1 METIE
6 IQKNYHAHGPPDAG
20 GKKEQ
25 QKEENKNNC
34 RGERYCVE
42 IVLDFFKNHLP
53 NNNNHH
59 QQRYCVEIILEMDF
73 IS

>member
-42 IVLDFFKNHLP
+42 IVLDFFLKIP
-53 NNNNHH
+53 KIGT
-59 QQRYCVEIILEMDF
+59 Q
-73 IS
+73 

>member
-6 IQKNYHAHGPPDAG
+6 IQKFYHAHGPPDAG
-20 GKKEQ
+20 GKEEQ

-42 IVLDFFKNHLP
+42 IVLDFFLKIP
-53 NNNNHH
+53 KIGT
-59 QQRYCVEIILEMDF
+59 Q
-73 IS
+73 